1 MTGCLSVPGRSLEN
15 MAILLWETAGCKVD
29 YIRGVYA
36 SASLK
41 LIRPSSELAIGKAYP
56 RRLRL
61 GLIEALR
68 AIVGTVRIKPYIR
81 GVYASA
87 SLKRR

>member
-1 MTGCLSVPGRSLEN
+1 MTGCLSAAGRSLEN

-41 LIRPSSELAIGKAYP
+41 QAEI
-56 RRLRL
+56 
-61 GLIEALR
+61 
-68 AIVGTVRIKPYIR
+68 
-81 GVYASA
+81 
-87 SLKRR
+87 